1 METFIQGKI
10 TDLQVEEHDGLRQM
24 ALGVEYLHA
33 KHYVHGNIEPTNI
46 LVSKADGNA
55 SKVLLKI
62 CDFGCCRQ
70 SDGQFSHVNFEVTRE
85 YAAPELLQFLDKEA
99 DCTAKTA
106 SDVFSLGLVYFKLLT
121 KGVHP
126 FGGREDQVGERRD
139 ELSEILGN
147 KQLGADRQI
156 YAKQYKITSNIM
168 EGNII
173 NLKRTLL
180 K

>member
-1 METFIQGKI
+1 MCVGTLDTFIQGKI
-10 TDLQVEEHDGLRQM
+10 TDVQVEEHDGLRQM

-70 SDGQFSHVNFEVTRE
+70 LNEPFSLVNFNVTRE
-85 YAAPELLQFLDKEA
+85 HAAPELLQLIDKEV
-99 DCTAKTA
+99 DYTAKTA
-106 SDVFSLGLVYFKLLT
+106 SDVFSLALVYFKFLT

-126 FGGREDQVGERRD
+126 FGGHFKRSSD
-139 ELSEILGN
+139 ESFEKQQDILN
-147 KQLGADRQI
+147 
-156 YAKQYKITSNIM
+156 NIM